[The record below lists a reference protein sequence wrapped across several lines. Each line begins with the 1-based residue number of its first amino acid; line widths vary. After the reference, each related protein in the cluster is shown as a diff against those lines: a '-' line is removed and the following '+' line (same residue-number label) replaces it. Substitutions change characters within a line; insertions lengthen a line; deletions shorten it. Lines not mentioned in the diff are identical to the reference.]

1 MTSDKEEMTSDPMTN
16 DFSVCTDANEAVAD
30 VAFRLNELCALYPIT
45 PSSPM
50 GELCDEWGQAGQKNI
65 WGNIPQVV
73 EMQSEGGAAATLHG
87 ALQTGTLATTF
98 TSSQGLLLMLPSMF
112 KIAGELCPCVIH
124 VAARA
129 VATHALSIFG
139 DHSDVMAVR
148 STGFA
153 MLASASAQEAH
164 DFALISQAVSLKTR
178 VPFLH
183 FFDGFRSSHEVSDYT
198 RLPDQTLSRLVSL
211 DDVLTHRDRALNPNA
226 PVIRG
231 TSQNPDV
238 FFQGREAANSIYNTL
253 ADEVQQAFEI
263 FASQTGRAYD
273 LVTYSGHPEAERVI
287 VIMAS
292 ASDTV
297 KETVAALNEDI
308 GVLQIRLYRPWPAK
322 AFLKALPES
331 VKSIAV
337 LDRTKES
344 GSFGEPLYL
353 DVAATLQQSGRSCT
367 VIGGRYGLGS
377 KEFTPAMV
385 KAVFDE
391 LKDPQPKARF
401 TLGIEDDI
409 NALSLKVDPGFH
421 IEDPQCT
428 RALFYGLGADGTVG
442 ANKNSIK
449 ILSKVPD
456 LHVQGYFVYD
466 SNKSGSRTV
475 SHLRFGPRPIHAHYL
490 IESANFIACHSFSFT
505 KQIDLLDKAAPG
517 ATLLL
522 NAPHSAETLLAHLP
536 TEMLSRIQELKL
548 KVYVIDATRVA
559 RECGLGGRINTVMQA
574 CFFKLNGILPET
586 KALQAIRD
594 AIRETYGRKGQKV
607 VDQNLTAVDLALTH
621 LNEVPV
627 PNALPDSEARPR
639 TVPETAP
646 DFVQAVTAKLLQDRG
661 DHLPVSALPVD
672 GTWPVNTAKW
682 NKRDLSPI
690 APVWEPDFCIQCGH
704 CVTICPHGVIEVK
717 QAAGHDLRSAPEN
730 FPAPELR
737 GRDAEDR
744 HYLLQL
750 DLPNCT
756 GCGLCVEICPARSKT
771 RSNLKALHLE
781 EKAPMLEREEIH
793 LDFFRQVPAQHGQTQ
808 IRTLKGVQFLPQRFE
823 FPGAC
828 SGCGETGYLK
838 LLSQLFGDRM
848 LIANATGCSSI
859 YGGNLPTTPWTTDS
873 SGRGPAWANS
883 LFEDNAEFGYGFRLS
898 ADLKRQQAEEL
909 LHELVPELAEEL
921 IEAPLDVPS
930 EIEAQ
935 RKRISHLKSQIEKQ
949 PNDPKAKMLLSVLD
963 TLVSRSVWIIG
974 GDGWACDIG
983 FGGLDHVL
991 CSGRNVNVLVLDTE
1005 VYSNTGGQASK
1016 STPLGAI
1023 AKFAAGG
1030 KLTGKTDLALHG
1042 MLKGN
1047 VYVGTVA
1054 LGAKMPQT
1062 LKVLQEAESWEGPS
1076 LVIAHSPCIAHG
1088 YPMQR
1093 SLDQQKNAVLSGH
1106 WPLLRFD
1113 PRLKAQGKPALIM
1126 DSGDSPEIA
1135 LKEYMYEELRFKLL
1149 ELTDPET
1156 AAALLKQAEAGIK
1169 ERLAL
1174 FKMLSGGGE

>member
-1 MTSDKEEMTSDPMTN
+1 MSSP
-16 DFSVCTDANEAVAD
+16 VCTDANEAVAD

-65 WGNIPQVV
+65 WGSIPQVV

-98 TSSQGLLLMLPSMF
+98 TSSQGLLLMLPSLF

-148 STGFA
+148 SSGFA

-164 DFALISQAVSLKTR
+164 DFALISHAVSLKTR
-178 VPFLH
+178 IPFLH
-183 FFDGFRSSHEVSDYT
+183 FFDGFRSSHELLDYT
-198 RLPDQTLSRLVSL
+198 RLPDDTLSALISL
-211 DDVLTHRDRALNPNA
+211 DEVLAHRERALNPNA

-238 FFQGREAANSIYNTL
+238 FFQGREAANPLYRDL
-253 ADEVQQAFEI
+253 PAAVQTAFKAFE
-263 FASQTGRAYD
+263 SHTGRHYD
-273 LVTYSGHPEAERVI
+273 LVSYHGHPEAERVI

-292 ASDTV
+292 AADTV
-297 KETVAALNEDI
+297 KETVIALNEKI
-308 GVLQIRLYRPWPAK
+308 GVLQIRLYRPWPAD

-353 DVAATLQQSGRSCT
+353 DVAATLQQSGRTCT

-385 KAVFDE
+385 RAVYNE
-391 LKDPQPKARF
+391 LQQEQPRARF
-401 TLGIEDDI
+401 TLGIEDDVSG
-409 NALSLKVDPGFH
+409 LSLKVDADFH
-421 IEDPQCT
+421 IEDPDCT
-428 RALFYGLGADGTVG
+428 RAVFYGLGADGTVG

-475 SHLRFGPRPIHAHYL
+475 SHLRFGPNPIQAHYL

-505 KQIDLLDKAAPG
+505 KQIDVLAKAAPG
-517 ATLLL
+517 AVFLL
-522 NAPHSAETLLAHLP
+522 NAPHSADTLLKHLP
-536 TEMLSRIQELKL
+536 AEILSRIQELNL
-548 KVYVIDATRVA
+548 KVFVIDATKVA

-594 AIRETYGRKGQKV
+594 AIQESYGRKGQRV
-607 VDQNLTAVDLALTH
+607 VEQNLKAVDVAVTRLE
-621 LNEVPV
+621 EVSIPE
-627 PNALPDSEARPR
+627 ALPDSATRPR
-639 TVPETAP
+639 TISEDAPE
-646 DFVQAVTAKLLQDRG
+646 FVKQVTAKLLQDRG
-661 DHLPVSALPVD
+661 DLLPVSALPID

-682 NKRDLSPI
+682 NKRDLSPV

-704 CVTICPHGVIEVK
+704 CVVICPHGVIEVK
-717 QAAGHDLRSAPEN
+717 QAATHDLNSAPPR

-737 GRDAEDR
+737 GRGAENR

-771 RSNLKALHLE
+771 RANLKALHLE
-781 EKAPMLEREEIH
+781 EKAPMLEREQIH
-793 LDFFRQVPAQHGQTQ
+793 LDFFKQVPAQQEQTQ
-808 IRTLKGVQFLPQRFE
+808 TRTLRGVQFLPQRFE

-859 YGGNLPTTPWTTDS
+859 YGGNLPTTPWSTDAE
-873 SGRGPAWANS
+873 GRGPAWANS
-883 LFEDNAEFGYGFRLS
+883 LFEDNAEFGYGFRIS
-898 ADLKRQQAEEL
+898 ADLKRQQAEVL
-909 LHELVPELAEEL
+909 LAEL
-921 IEAPLDVPS
+921 FPDQAAAIIQAPLDVPS

-935 RKRISHLKSQIEKQ
+935 RKRIAQIKTQLDSRQDQKSQQ
-949 PNDPKAKMLLSVLD
+949 LLSVLD
-963 TLVSRSVWIIG
+963 CMVHRSVWIIG

-1030 KLTGKTDLALHG
+1030 KMTGKTDLALHG

-1054 LGAKMPQT
+1054 LGAKIPQT
-1062 LKVLQEAESWEGPS
+1062 LKVLQEAESWDGPS

-1106 WPLLRFD
+1106 WPLLRYD
-1113 PRLKAQGKPALIM
+1113 PRLKEKGTPALIM
-1126 DSGDSPEIA
+1126 DSGGTPDIA

-1156 AAALLKQAEAGIK
+1156 AADLLKQAEAGIK
-1169 ERLAL
+1169 ERLEL